1 MKNQNS
7 RGHHIKR
14 LEIDQCL
21 QETDIRIETF
31 VKIDQVSTYL
41 SRSAHRTPDFTKPE
55 IQFPQFK
62 VLQSVFSLQYNEL
75 YWQFWVYFDHSK
87 FIRPVSSYATLGG
100 GAPIR
105 TALRHAIHLPYT
117 ARRFKCT
124 N

>member
-62 VLQSVFSLQYNEL
+62 VLQSVSFS
-75 YWQFWVYFDHSK
+75 
-87 FIRPVSSYATLGG
+87 I
-100 GAPIR
+100 
-105 TALRHAIHLPYT
+105 
-117 ARRFKCT
+117 
-124 N
+124 

>member
-41 SRSAHRTPDFTKPE
+41 SRSAHRTPNFTKPE

-62 VLQSVFSLQYNEL
+62 VLQSVFLYN
-75 YWQFWVYFDHSK
+75 
-87 FIRPVSSYATLGG
+87 IMSYIGNFGCILITVNL
-100 GAPIR
+100 
-105 TALRHAIHLPYT
+105 LDQ
-117 ARRFKCT
+117 
-124 N
+124 